1 MKYLVKG
8 ERILTT
14 ENWEERNTTYRKDFD
29 KDGNEI
35 LIAKTISIEDYAK
48 ENGFKIVNT
57 KPKELVSKELKVD
70 LENELQQIKKW
81 FLENDYKVNKVF
93 IGEWQQDDARW
104 VEYKQQR
111 ALYRKRLDE
120 IEKELL

>member
-1 MKYLVKG
+1 MKYLIKG

-14 ENWEERNTTYRKDFD
+14 ENWEERNTTYTKDFD

-35 LIAKTISIEDYAK
+35 LIATTISIEDYAK
-48 ENGFKIVNT
+48 QNGFEIVNT
-57 KPKELVSKELKVD
+57 KPNELASKELKVD
-70 LENELQQIKKW
+70 LENELLQIKKW

>member
-1 MKYLVKG
+1 MKYLIKG

-14 ENWEERNTTYRKDFD
+14 ENWEERNTTYTKDFD

-35 LIAKTISIEDYAK
+35 LIATTVSIEEYAK
-48 ENGFKIVNT
+48 QNGFKIVNT
-57 KPKELVSKELKVD
+57 KPTELVSKELKVD
-70 LENELQQIKKW
+70 LENELLQIKKW

-93 IGEWQQDDARW
+93 IGEWQQDDTRW

-120 IEKELL
+120 IEKKLL

>member
-14 ENWEERNTTYRKDFD
+14 ENWEERNTTYTKEYD
-29 KDGNEI
+29 KEGNEV
-35 LIAKTISIEDYAK
+35 LIATTVSIEDYAK
-48 ENGFKIVNT
+48 ANGFKIVNE
-57 KPKELVSKELKVD
+57 KPIELVSKELKVD
-70 LENELQQIKKW
+70 LENELLQIKKW

-120 IEKELL
+120 IKKELL